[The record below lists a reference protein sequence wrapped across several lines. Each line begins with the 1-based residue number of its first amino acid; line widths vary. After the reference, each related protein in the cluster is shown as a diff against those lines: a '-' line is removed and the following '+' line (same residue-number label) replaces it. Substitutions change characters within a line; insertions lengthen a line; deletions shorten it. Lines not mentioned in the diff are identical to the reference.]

1 MNLITKIRR
10 VLTAPFRSLRDRLD
24 DKLNSYIQK
33 EIPSAHEVAE
43 FWGIENVVAHITDHP
58 DFRDSIVEKIE
69 VDASDVASHIEVD
82 AEDIAGYIEVGAE
95 DIANHIEVDVA
106 DIAHYIEVDAE
117 DIANHIEVDAEAI
130 ASHIEVD
137 AADIANYIDVD
148 AEDIANHIDPND
160 IEVDYDSLHDGIC
173 YQTLGDT
180 VFEGVKDECIANV
193 TESIDVEEM
202 KQEILHTINLDD
214 LVERVTS
221 KVVQSIR
228 DNEGGNGLSF
238 TLTIS

>member
-117 DIANHIEVDAEAI
+117 DIANHI
-130 ASHIEVD
+130 
-137 AADIANYIDVD
+137 
-148 AEDIANHIDPND
+148 DPND

>member
-69 VDASDVASHIEVD
+69 VDASDVAS
-82 AEDIAGYIEVGAE
+82 
-95 DIANHIEVDVA
+95 
-106 DIAHYIEVDAE
+106 YIEVDAE

-137 AADIANYIDVD
+137 AADIANYIEVD

-202 KQEILHTINLDD
+202 KQKILHTINLDD

-221 KVVQSIR
+221 KVVQSIK